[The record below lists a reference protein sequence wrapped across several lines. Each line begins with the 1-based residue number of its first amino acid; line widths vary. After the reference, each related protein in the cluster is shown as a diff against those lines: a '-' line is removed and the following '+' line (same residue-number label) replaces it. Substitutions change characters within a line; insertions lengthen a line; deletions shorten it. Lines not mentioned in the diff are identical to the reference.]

1 MVSGV
6 WRTLAKTQL
15 RKYSL
20 YEPQKFL
27 WQRLTRRNFW
37 DNDSPAEISETTTH
51 RQKFLR
57 QGSTEISGTTVQRNF
72 WDNDP
77 QKFLGRLERINFW
90 GPFCRKNFWGPYCRR
105 NFWDPFWRRNFWGS
119 YCRRNF
125 WDPSGPPKYLRQRFD
140 CRNVQDHWTS
150 KMSKYH
156 LVCSKKCPRYTEDR
170 DIDLHRESENSFI
183 VIV

>member
-1 MVSGV
+1 MVSEV
-6 WRTLAKTQL
+6 WRTLTKTQL

-27 WQRLTRRNFW
+27 WQRLTSRNFW
-37 DNDSPAEISETTTH
+37 DNDSSAEISQTTTH

-90 GPFCRKNFWGPYCRR
+90 GPLMRSRLYFQFALRFQFPSANEKKKILFKTIYSSFFVICDRKQ
-105 NFWDPFWRRNFWGS
+105 S
-119 YCRRNF
+119 
-125 WDPSGPPKYLRQRFD
+125 
-140 CRNVQDHWTS
+140 
-150 KMSKYH
+150 
-156 LVCSKKCPRYTEDR
+156 
-170 DIDLHRESENSFI
+170 
-183 VIV
+183 